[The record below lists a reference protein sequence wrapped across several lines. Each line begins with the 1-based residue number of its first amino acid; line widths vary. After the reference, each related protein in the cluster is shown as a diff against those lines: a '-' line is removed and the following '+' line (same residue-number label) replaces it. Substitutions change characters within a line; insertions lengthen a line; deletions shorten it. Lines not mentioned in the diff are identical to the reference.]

1 MPGILK
7 AIGGGNSHACGSLEN
22 YLNQDKKV
30 MNDERI
36 GINCDAETFNADFR
50 LERAKHLIDKEAR
63 AYLHYSLSYRKTDGL
78 SNQEIL
84 EQAKKLVEGVDKFKG
99 HQIAIICHSDK
110 ENHPHCHIV
119 VNAVNSET
127 GRKLAFDKE
136 DLKRA
141 KENLIALDKEKGL
154 GVEVKTHKGYRNQ
167 SMKGYKMTEKGERGD
182 KSVWK
187 VAIKNAV
194 IENIGKSVS
203 KDDFIGRM
211 EKQGF
216 SVEWAG
222 NKKNITISDSEGHKR
237 RLSNIEK
244 EYPEFEGK
252 LTKES
257 LEQIFEYNAIV
268 SEMAESVE
276 VPKELT
282 SSQSH
287 EVETT
292 KTEEIQNSN
301 DNSNCLEANSL
312 GIEVGEDDEG
322 GGGSSVPT
330 KKRNPWEN
338 IKNSFERGFE
348 R

>member
-50 LERAKHLIDKEAR
+50 LERFKFDIDKSAR
-63 AYLHYSLSYRKTDGL
+63 AYLHYSLSYRETDGL
-78 SNQEIL
+78 SNKEIL
-84 EQAKKLVEGVDKFKG
+84 EQAKKLVESIDKFKG

-141 KENLIALDKEKGL
+141 KERLITLDKEKGL

-167 SMKGYKMTEKGERGD
+167 SMKAYKMTEKGEKGD
-182 KSVWK
+182 NRVWK

-194 IENIGKSVS
+194 IENVGKSVS
-203 KDDFIGRM
+203 KDDFIKRM

-216 SVEWAG
+216 SVEWAE
-222 NKKNITISDSEGHKR
+222 NKKNITITDSEGHKR

-244 EYPEFEGK
+244 EYPEYEGK
-252 LTKES
+252 LNKES
-257 LEQIFEYNAIV
+257 LEQTFEYNSIV
-268 SEMAESVE
+268 LESTE
-276 VPKELT
+276 NKEISKEL
-282 SSQSH
+282 SSLSKSEEKEQPNKSNAKETPQRQSSN
-287 EVETT
+287 EW
-292 KTEEIQNSN
+292 EI
-301 DNSNCLEANSL
+301 
-312 GIEVGEDDEG
+312 EDDDGEG
-322 GGGSSVPT
+322 GGGSTSSSS
-330 KKRNPWEN
+330 KKKNPWE
-338 IKNSFERGFE
+338 IRISSNSLERW
-348 R
+348 

>member
-50 LERAKHLIDKEAR
+50 LERFKFDIDKSAR
-63 AYLHYSLSYRKTDGL
+63 AYLHYSLSYRETDGL
-78 SNQEIL
+78 SNKEIL
-84 EQAKKLVEGVDKFKG
+84 EQAKKLVEGIDKFKG

-141 KENLIALDKEKGL
+141 KERLITLDKEKGL

-167 SMKGYKMTEKGERGD
+167 SMKAYKMTEKGEKGD
-182 KSVWK
+182 KKVWK

-203 KDDFIGRM
+203 KDDFIKRM

-216 SVEWAG
+216 SVEWTE
-222 NKKNITISDSEGHKR
+222 KKQNITITDSEGNKR

-244 EYPEFEGK
+244 EYPEYEGK
-252 LTKES
+252 LNKES
-257 LEQIFEYNAIV
+257 LEQTFEYNSIV
-268 SEMAESVE
+268 LESTGNE
-276 VPKELT
+276 EISKELASFSKSEEKEQSISKSNVKET
-282 SSQSH
+282 EQEQSSSS
-287 EVETT
+287 EWD
-292 KTEEIQNSN
+292 I
-301 DNSNCLEANSL
+301 
-312 GIEVGEDDEG
+312 EDDDGEG
-322 GGGSSVPT
+322 GGSTSSSS
-330 KKRNPWEN
+330 KKKNPWE
-338 IKNSFERGFE
+338 IKISSDKGLERW
-348 R
+348 